1 MPEVPTCKN
10 ISMLKRYGNENER
23 FSWMY
28 RKQIIDATK
37 CLMPCYFM
45 KYRVIIIFII
55 LLQYL
60 LCFYQFAFQLIDD
73 PIESMYRDP
82 NKTVIVPMFDPTVEV
97 LKEQEAYPILS
108 FVADFGGIL
117 GLFIGFN
124 FLMVWGWLMWCGKN
138 ILARFK

>member
-1 MPEVPTCKN
+1 
-10 ISMLKRYGNENER
+10 
-23 FSWMY
+23 
-28 RKQIIDATK
+28 
-37 CLMPCYFM
+37 
-45 KYRVIIIFII
+45 
-55 LLQYL
+55 
-60 LCFYQFAFQLIDD
+60 
-73 PIESMYRDP
+73 MYRDP

-124 FLMVWGWLMWCGKN
+124 FLMVWGWIVWCCKY